1 MSILKLLP
9 RFCAALAALAVV
21 VVTGIN
27 LGAQA
32 SGIPVRPENTPRRS
46 PSPSGSGNAR
56 VVPSAQSSQ
65 VSVIA
70 RQQRVQHDQ
79 PSLQGQK
86 AHHSQHKD
94 RIASGLSHW
103 WLDRPADSHGVAH
116 QESRRPAGPVLRRA
130 GRVDLP
136 YRRPQAAQR
145 SSFPA
150 ACPRGD

>member
-65 VSVIA
+65 VSVIS

-79 PSLQGQK
+79 PSPQWQK
-86 AHHSQHKD
+86 AHHSQQ
-94 RIASGLSHW
+94 RI
-103 WLDRPADSHGVAH
+103 
-116 QESRRPAGPVLRRA
+116 
-130 GRVDLP
+130 
-136 YRRPQAAQR
+136 
-145 SSFPA
+145 
-150 ACPRGD
+150 